1 MMRRLLSEGV
11 EGDEGEWGDFF
22 KVIDE
27 EEEALRRCPVRVPTS
42 SGQSSSSERRRRVT
56 DRPKMLLMVVVVV
69 VVITVGGEEE
79 VVLVVMRLSE
89 ELPIKWQYEL
99 ATRTKVAVVAVTEP
113 SSPSCPLSLVTRCR
127 RSRSSSWSAAD
138 PATPP
143 PPPPELEDSCSV
155 MERRLRTTCFEF
167 GSVLFSGSSGPSL
180 GRAERRGLGIN
191 EEARFIEGAVWV
203 IRGAEVVVVGV
214 LDIVGMMV
222 VMEVVIRWF
231 RDDDHSPAP
240 NSSTFCHL
248 HVVKSCSA
256 PNINVRQCPPTLR

>member
-69 VVITVGGEEE
+69 ITVGGEL
-79 VVLVVMRLSE
+79 VVVVMRLSE

-222 VMEVVIRWF
+222 VMEVVIR
-231 RDDDHSPAP
+231 
-240 NSSTFCHL
+240 
-248 HVVKSCSA
+248 
-256 PNINVRQCPPTLR
+256 

>member
-1 MMRRLLSEGV
+1 MRRLLSEGV
-11 EGDEGEWGDFF
+11 GDEGEWGDFF
-22 KVIDE
+22 KVIDEE

-42 SGQSSSSERRRRVT
+42 SGQSSSSEKRRRVT
-56 DRPKMLLMVVVVV
+56 DRPKMLLIMLMVVVVV
-69 VVITVGGEEE
+69 VVITVGGELVV
-79 VVLVVMRLSE
+79 VVLRLSE

-214 LDIVGMMV
+214 LDIVGVMV
-222 VMEVVIRWF
+222 VIAVVIR
-231 RDDDHSPAP
+231 
-240 NSSTFCHL
+240 
-248 HVVKSCSA
+248 
-256 PNINVRQCPPTLR
+256 

>member
-1 MMRRLLSEGV
+1 MRRLLSEGV

-56 DRPKMLLMVVVVV
+56 DRPKMLLIMLMVVVVV

-79 VVLVVMRLSE
+79 VVLVVLRLSVK
-89 ELPIKWQYEL
+89 LPIKWQYEL

-180 GRAERRGLGIN
+180 GRAERRGLGIS

-203 IRGAEVVVVGV
+203 MRGAEVVVVV
-214 LDIVGMMV
+214 V
-222 VMEVVIRWF
+222 VM
-231 RDDDHSPAP
+231 DLS
-240 NSSTFCHL
+240 NSKMIQKT
-248 HVVKSCSA
+248 K
-256 PNINVRQCPPTLR
+256 